1 MVVLEKS
8 EAGSRC
14 ITTVIFAGGEP
25 TLGGTTDAIVSSVR
39 PIWDECCFYF
49 PHPAISQGEGLYK
62 EKICLSSFFIRPE
75 GHIYLR
81 CMAFCKRIL
90 TVSEPHICS

>member
-39 PIWDECCFYF
+39 PIWDECCFLF
-49 PHPAISQGEGLYK
+49 GRKWILIQHPLEQVCSP
-62 EKICLSSFFIRPE
+62 SSFIPFE
-75 GHIYLR
+75 KHIN
-81 CMAFCKRIL
+81 
-90 TVSEPHICS
+90 